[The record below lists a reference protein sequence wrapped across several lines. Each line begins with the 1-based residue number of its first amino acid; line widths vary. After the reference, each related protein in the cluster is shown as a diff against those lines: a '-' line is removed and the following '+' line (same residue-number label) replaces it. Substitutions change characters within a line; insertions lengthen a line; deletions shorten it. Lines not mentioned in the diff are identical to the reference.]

1 MLEKQW
7 PLFKLFGIR
16 VQVDASW
23 LVLAVLVTWS
33 LAQGL
38 FPQFYPGL
46 KASTYWS
53 MGFVSMI
60 GLVASIVLHETSHAV
75 VARRHGLPISHI
87 TLFLFG
93 GVAELTEEP
102 KTARAEFLMAIAGP
116 LASGALALGFLAVA
130 RLLVV
135 LDAPA
140 ALQGVTYYLAA
151 INGLLAVFNLIPA
164 FPLDGGRVLRAVLWY
179 RRGDL
184 HAATRTASRNGES
197 KTLGPTV
204 ARVFSTLDSA

>member
-1 MLEKQW
+1 M
-7 PLFKLFGIR
+7 
-16 VQVDASW
+16 
-23 LVLAVLVTWS
+23 
-33 LAQGL
+33 
-38 FPQFYPGL
+38 
-46 KASTYWS
+46 
-53 MGFVSMI
+53 
-60 GLVASIVLHETSHAV
+60 
-75 VARRHGLPISHI
+75 
-87 TLFLFG
+87 
-93 GVAELTEEP
+93 
-102 KTARAEFLMAIAGP
+102 
-116 LASGALALGFLAVA
+116 
-130 RLLVV
+130 LVV

-140 ALQGVTYYLAA
+140 ALEGVTYYLAA